1 MAQKGTACPLVA
13 KPFLKW
19 AGGKGQLLEII
30 RQHYPLALGKQITK
44 YAEPFVGGGAVL
56 FDLLSRFAF
65 QEVFISDTNRELI
78 NTYLVVRDNVDQL
91 ILLLGQLQKEYITLD
106 SVGRKKYYYKKRDE
120 YNSISITSDFQ
131 QNINKAALFVFLNR
145 TCYNGLYRVNSKNE
159 FNVPAGAYKNPRICD
174 QDNLRAVSQLLQGV
188 TICCGY
194 YTLSELFID
203 DKTFVYF
210 DPPYRPLTKT
220 ASFTAY
226 TEKAFDEEA
235 QIALA
240 HYIDRLTE
248 VKKAYV
254 LASNSDPK
262 NSDPHDDFFDD
273 LYQGYNIIRVNATRR
288 INRNA
293 YERGEV
299 SELLISNY

>member
-1 MAQKGTACPLVA
+1 MTEDELPHLVYSVDVLAEPEPISSKAKLDPFQYGVIVESKGRRGLLLPNLEGINTVDEQLAIALE
-13 KPFLKW
+13 K
-19 AGGKGQLLEII
+19 AGISQDEPYTMQRFKVDVYKRQGQLLEII

-194 YTLSELFID
+194 YTLSESFID

-210 DPPYRPLTKT
+210 DPPYRL
-220 ASFTAY
+220 S
-226 TEKAFDEEA
+226 
-235 QIALA
+235 
-240 HYIDRLTE
+240 
-248 VKKAYV
+248 
-254 LASNSDPK
+254 
-262 NSDPHDDFFDD
+262 
-273 LYQGYNIIRVNATRR
+273 
-288 INRNA
+288 
-293 YERGEV
+293 
-299 SELLISNY
+299 LIHI